1 MNKQAAVIGAGIGGL
16 ASAIRLAAKGY
27 RVSVFEQAP
36 KAGGKIN
43 ELRLEGF
50 RFDTGPS
57 LFTFP
62 ALVDELFT
70 LCGENPLDYYGY
82 RPVKTSCKYFWED
95 GTVVNAWQQP
105 HDFAAEIEKVTGVE
119 AEKVMAYL
127 AESEKLYDLTGEAFL
142 FHSLHKFSNFAKPV
156 FQKTIL
162 NSLKLDPFRTL
173 HKRNMQWFGHPK
185 VVQLFDRYATYNG
198 SSPYKTP
205 ATLRMI
211 AHLEHNMGTFF
222 PEKGMYEIVKTLTAL
237 AVRQGVEFHFNARVE
252 KVNTYDG
259 NVTGIRVNGEDMS
272 FDLVVSDVD
281 IVNFYRSLLPEIPLP
296 KKQLSLERSSS
307 AVIFYWGINRTFP
320 DLQLHNILFSE
331 DYPEEFNHLFNTKTL
346 SPDPTVYLFIS
357 SKMVKGDAPDGSEN
371 WYVMINAPENIG
383 QDWGSMLASVR
394 RDIIEKIKRTLK
406 VDIEPH
412 IVCEV
417 AADPRSIERDTGS
430 FHGSLYGLSSNNMM
444 AAFNRHPNFHKK
456 IKNLYFAGGS
466 VHPGGGIPLCLA
478 SAKIIDKEI
487 PKINQQL

>member
-1 MNKQAAVIGAGIGGL
+1 
-16 ASAIRLAAKGY
+16 
-27 RVSVFEQAP
+27 
-36 KAGGKIN
+36 
-43 ELRLEGF
+43 
-50 RFDTGPS
+50 
-57 LFTFP
+57 
-62 ALVDELFT
+62 
-70 LCGENPLDYYGY
+70 
-82 RPVKTSCKYFWED
+82 
-95 GTVVNAWQQP
+95 
-105 HDFAAEIEKVTGVE
+105 
-119 AEKVMAYL
+119 
-127 AESEKLYDLTGEAFL
+127 
-142 FHSLHKFSNFAKPV
+142 
-156 FQKTIL
+156 
-162 NSLKLDPFRTL
+162 
-173 HKRNMQWFGHPK
+173 MQWFGHPK

-237 AVRQGVEFHFNARVE
+237 AVRQGVEFHFNAWVE